1 LRHREIELYVYGNPE
16 QRRNLDLADQGR
28 TKRSPIECYAREREK
43 PMSSMSTGEIARPWR
58 SPIAALDT
66 LHSAA
71 SDLNLTPGWVPREKP
86 ILCPQPKSEFAPAH
100 WSYEAA
106 KAVLD
111 AAGPLIDLSLAERRI
126 LILRNPAQGT
136 GFETTRTLVCAY
148 QMILPGEIAPSHR
161 HSSHAVRVIIDGK
174 GSYSIVN
181 GQKIPM
187 ETGDVVLT
195 PGWCWHGHGHD
206 GDQPAYWF
214 DGLDVPLTQLL
225 EPMFYEEH
233 PEKYEPVERVATS
246 SPFRFTRESIARG
259 LDDAKP
265 DPEGFH
271 GPRIALATPDMPP
284 MGLHVE
290 RIEGGTKTRRHRS
303 TANTVFLVLDGSG
316 TTTIGERD
324 FSWRKGDAFA
334 APTWTKIEHSIA
346 SDALLFTLSDEPLMR
361 FSHYYRFE
369 ADR

>member
-1 LRHREIELYVYGNPE
+1 MC
-16 QRRNLDLADQGR
+16 A
-28 TKRSPIECYAREREK
+28 
-43 PMSSMSTGEIARPWR
+43 MSTGEIPHAWR
-58 SPIAALDT
+58 SDTPALDT
-66 LHSAA
+66 LQGGA
-71 SDLNLTPGWVPREKP
+71 SDLNPAPGWVARKTP
-86 ILCPQPKSEFAPAH
+86 ILWPQPRSEFAPAH

-111 AAGPLIDLSLAERRI
+111 AAGPTIDLSQAERRN
-126 LILRNPAQGT
+126 LILRNSAQDT
-136 GFETTRTLVCAY
+136 SFETTRTLVCAY

-161 HSSHAVRVIIDGK
+161 HSPHALRVILDGR

-206 GDQPAYWF
+206 GDRPAYWF

-233 PEKYEPVERVATS
+233 PEKYESVERVPAS
-246 SPFRFTRESIARG
+246 SPLRFTRESIAQS
-259 LDDAKP
+259 LDNAKF

-271 GPRIALATPDMPP
+271 GPRIALATPDMPT

-316 TTTIGERD
+316 TTKIGERD

-334 APTWTKIEHSIA
+334 APTWNMIEHRIDG
-346 SDALLFTLSDEPLMR
+346 DAVLFTLSDEPLMR
-361 FSHYYRFE
+361 FAGYYRFE